1 METQS
6 DRQLARLRW
15 FQEAR
20 FGMFIHWGL
29 YSHIGRGEW
38 VRYQEAIP
46 SEEYTNLALQFNP
59 RNFDAN
65 GWAQLA
71 KAAGMRYMVLTAKH
85 HDGFCLFDSQHTD
98 FTAPRT
104 ASQRDF
110 VAEYV
115 SACRKAGLG
124 VGLYFSV
131 KDWSFPAYFEG
142 PEQNPTGWN
151 ALVDHVHRQVEEL
164 LTNYGKIDILWYDG
178 PDDANFRG
186 GWGDRTKHMWRAE
199 ELNVMVHQLQPDILT
214 NNRFGLSGDFSTPEQ
229 EIPAAFSGEVLF
241 ESCVTMDN
249 SWGYYPNGS
258 EYKSVKQLLGQLVS
272 CAARGGNYL
281 LNVGPDSDGLIPQP
295 AVSRLLS
302 IGDWLKIHG
311 EAIYGTERVLPNW
324 WDYTSTGR
332 ITTKGTTAYVI
343 VQNWPSSNQIVLSQL
358 RNAVDSAVL
367 LGNGQELSVKRDGRR
382 LIVQGLPTTPPSMPL
397 NIIKLELVGQPEAQY
412 YY

>member
-1 METQS
+1 
-6 DRQLARLRW
+6 
-15 FQEAR
+15 
-20 FGMFIHWGL
+20 
-29 YSHIGRGEW
+29 
-38 VRYQEAIP
+38 
-46 SEEYTNLALQFNP
+46 
-59 RNFDAN
+59 
-65 GWAQLA
+65 
-71 KAAGMRYMVLTAKH
+71 MVFTAKH
-85 HDGFCLFDSQHTD
+85 HDGFCLFDSRHTD
-98 FTAPRT
+98 FTTART
-104 ASQRDF
+104 AAQRDF

-115 SACRKAGLG
+115 RACRKAGLG

-151 ALVDHVHRQVEEL
+151 ALVNHVHRQVEEL

-186 GWGDRTKHMWRAE
+186 GWGDRTKHVWRAE

-214 NNRFGLSGDFSTPEQ
+214 NNRLGLSGDFSTPEQ
-229 EIPAAFSGEVLF
+229 EIPSAFSGDVLF

-295 AVSRLLS
+295 AVSRLLLM
-302 IGDWLKIHG
+302 GDWLKIHG
-311 EAIYGTERVLPNW
+311 EAIYGTERFLPNW
-324 WDYTSTGR
+324 WDHTSTGR
-332 ITTKGTTAYVI
+332 ITTKGTTAYLI
-343 VQNWPSSNQIVLSQL
+343 VQNWSSSNQIVLSQL
-358 RNAVDSAVL
+358 RNTVDSAVL

-382 LIVQGLPTTPPSMPL
+382 LIVHGLPTSPPSMPL

>member
-6 DRQLARLRW
+6 DRQLARLQW

-38 VRYQEAIP
+38 VRYLEAIP
-46 SEEYTNLALQFNP
+46 SEEYATLALQFKP
-59 RNFDAN
+59 RNFDAD

-71 KAAGMRYMVLTAKH
+71 KAAGMRYMVFTAKH
-85 HDGFCLFDSQHTD
+85 HDGFCLFDSRHTD
-98 FTAPRT
+98 FTTART
-104 ASQRDF
+104 AAQRDF

-115 SACRKAGLG
+115 RACRKAGLG

-151 ALVDHVHRQVEEL
+151 ALVNHVHRQVEEL

-186 GWGDRTKHMWRAE
+186 GWGDRTKHVWRAE

-214 NNRFGLSGDFSTPEQ
+214 NNRLGLSGDFSTPEQ
-229 EIPAAFSGEVLF
+229 EIPSAFSGDVLF

-295 AVSRLLS
+295 AVSRLLLM
-302 IGDWLKIHG
+302 GDWLKIHG
-311 EAIYGTERVLPNW
+311 EAIYGTERFLPNW
-324 WDYTSTGR
+324 WDHTSTGR
-332 ITTKGTTAYVI
+332 ITTKGTTAYLI
-343 VQNWPSSNQIVLSQL
+343 VQNWSSSNQIVLSQL
-358 RNAVDSAVL
+358 RNTVDSAVL

-382 LIVQGLPTTPPSMPL
+382 LIVHGLPTIPPSMPL